1 MNKKPE
7 IYFAASIRGGRD
19 RVHVYSQIAQ
29 LLSKYGVVL
38 TEHVGDSSLTSGGEK
53 TKTDEFIFKRD
64 KLWILQS
71 DFVVAEVTNPS
82 LGVGWEIAFAESV
95 GKKVFCLYFSDAEK
109 KLSAMIA
116 GNSQLNICM
125 YKTLQDVELFLNEQL
140 FLFSQGEMR

>member
-53 TKTDEFIFKRD
+53 TKIDEFIFKRD

>member
-38 TEHVGDSSLTSGGEK
+38 TEHVGDSSLTSRGEK

-95 GKKVFCLYFSDAEK
+95 GKKVFCLYFPDAEK

-116 GNSQLNICM
+116 GNSQLNICT
-125 YKTLQDVELFLNEQL
+125 YKTLQDVELFLKEQL